1 MRSSLFRLAI
11 ALVAL
16 MIAIPATA
24 PAQYTPDP
32 NAARADVPEMYRW
45 DLTQL
50 FADDAAW
57 QKSMDELAGQVGGLA
72 DFEGTL
78 SDPDKLEQ
86 CLTLYFDLHDRVN
99 HCTLYANLKVNVQLD
114 DDLAHDMETRAL
126 ALMDEL
132 SRYASFI
139 RSEVLAAD
147 PAAMEAAYAT
157 SPGLETYRPYLA
169 NLQRRSS
176 RVLSPETERVL
187 GLLGDNQWA
196 EIDLNEIPS
205 GHEDAFGALLTDIQW
220 PMVHDEEGNEVQMTL
235 ASYGRYR
242 GSANREVRAEA
253 VSKFFGTLRQFQH
266 AFAATLG
273 GQFEF
278 TVALA
283 RSRGYDTAIEA
294 YLDKDGL
301 TPEVYRNLIKTVN
314 ANLDPLHRYM
324 ALRKK
329 AMGLDE
335 LHLYDLY
342 RPLTEGVE
350 TDVSFDDARAGLL
363 EALTPLG
370 PEYMAVLEEGMDPAN
385 GWIDVYPNADKRSG
399 AFSASVYGRHPYVLM
414 NFQNSQDDMSTLAHE
429 YGHAVHSHLA
439 MNAQPY
445 SSFRYVPF
453 LAEIAST
460 CNEALLSD
468 YLIAG
473 AKDDAE
479 RAYLLADRLESIRTT
494 IYRQTL
500 FAEFELAVHAFIE
513 EGTPVTATLL
523 DETYSDLVRRYYGP
537 AYTLDENDGM
547 EWAYIPHFYYKYYV
561 FTYATGLSSGIAIA
575 DNLRGENAAQTQA
588 GLVAMLSGGASEAPL
603 DLLRKAGVDLTQP
616 AAIEAALKTFADTV
630 TEMEKL
636 LD

>member
-16 MIAIPATA
+16 MIALPATA

-32 NAARADVPEMYRW
+32 NAARGDVPEMYRW

-57 QKSMDELAGQVGGLA
+57 QQSMDELAGKVGGLA

-78 SDPDKLEQ
+78 ADAEQLEQ
-86 CLTLYFDLHDRVN
+86 CLTLYFDLHNRVN

-132 SRYASFI
+132 SQYASFI
-139 RSEVLAAD
+139 RGEVLAVD
-147 PAAMEAAYAT
+147 PAAMEAAYAKR
-157 SPGLETYRPYLA
+157 PGLETYRPYLA

-205 GHEDAFGALLTDIQW
+205 GHEDAFGALLTDITW
-220 PMVHDEEGNEVQMTL
+220 PMVHDEDGNEVQMTL

-253 VSKFFGTLRQFQH
+253 VTKFFGTLRQFQH

-273 GQFEF
+273 SQFEF

-283 RSRGYDTAIEA
+283 RSRGYETAIEG

-301 TPEVYRNLIKTVN
+301 TPAVYRNLIETVN
-314 ANLDPLHRYM
+314 DNLEPMHRYM

-342 RPLTEGVE
+342 RPLTAGVE

-468 YLIAG
+468 YLIAN
-473 AKDDAE
+473 ARDDAE

-500 FAEFELAVHAFIE
+500 FAEFELAVHTFIE

-523 DETYSDLVRRYYGP
+523 DETYADLVRRYYGP

>member
-32 NAARADVPEMYRW
+32 NAARGDVPEMYRW
-45 DLTQL
+45 DLAQL

-57 QKSMDELAGQVGGLA
+57 QQSMDELAGQVGGIAEFAGTLA
-72 DFEGTL
+72 DAG
-78 SDPDKLEQ
+78 KLEE
-86 CLTLYFDLHDRVN
+86 CLALYFDLHNRLN

-114 DDLAHDMETRAL
+114 DDMAHDMETRAL

-132 SRYASFI
+132 SQNASFI
-139 RSEVLAAD
+139 RGEVLAVD
-147 PAAMEAAYAT
+147 PAAMEAAYAR
-157 SPGLETYRPYLA
+157 SPGLETYRSYLA

-205 GHEDAFGALLTDIQW
+205 GHEDAFGALLTDIEW

-283 RSRGYDTAIEA
+283 RSRGYDSAIEA

-301 TPEVYRNLIKTVN
+301 TPAVYKNLIATVN
-314 ANLDPLHRYM
+314 ANLEPMHRYM

-350 TDVSFDDARAGLL
+350 SDVSFDDARAGLL

-468 YLIAG
+468 YLIAN
-473 AKDDAE
+473 AKNDAE

-500 FAEFELAVHAFIE
+500 FAEFELAVHTFIE

-603 DLLRKAGVDLTQP
+603 DLLRKAGVDLTKP
-616 AAIEAALKTFADTV
+616 AAIEAALKTFADTI

-636 LD
+636 LK

>member
-1 MRSSLFRLAI
+1 M
-11 ALVAL
+11 
-16 MIAIPATA
+16 
-24 PAQYTPDP
+24 
-32 NAARADVPEMYRW
+32 
-45 DLTQL
+45 
-50 FADDAAW
+50 
-57 QKSMDELAGQVGGLA
+57 
-72 DFEGTL
+72 
-78 SDPDKLEQ
+78 
-86 CLTLYFDLHDRVN
+86 
-99 HCTLYANLKVNVQLD
+99 
-114 DDLAHDMETRAL
+114 
-126 ALMDEL
+126 
-132 SRYASFI
+132 
-139 RSEVLAAD
+139 
-147 PAAMEAAYAT
+147 
-157 SPGLETYRPYLA
+157 
-169 NLQRRSS
+169 
-176 RVLSPETERVL
+176 
-187 GLLGDNQWA
+187 
-196 EIDLNEIPS
+196 
-205 GHEDAFGALLTDIQW
+205 
-220 PMVHDEEGNEVQMTL
+220 
-235 ASYGRYR
+235 
-242 GSANREVRAEA
+242 
-253 VSKFFGTLRQFQH
+253 
-266 AFAATLG
+266 
-273 GQFEF
+273 
-278 TVALA
+278 
-283 RSRGYDTAIEA
+283 
-294 YLDKDGL
+294 
-301 TPEVYRNLIKTVN
+301 
-314 ANLDPLHRYM
+314 HRYM

-350 TDVSFDDARAGLL
+350 TVVSFDDASAGLM

-370 PEYMAVLEEGMDPAN
+370 TEYLKVLAQGIDPAN
-385 GWIDVYPNADKRSG
+385 GWIDVYPNANKRSG
-399 AFSASVYGRHPYVLM
+399 AFSASIYGRHPYVLV
-414 NFQNSQDDMSTLAHE
+414 NFQNTQDDMSTLAHE
-429 YGHAVHSHLA
+429 FGHAVHSHLA

-468 YLIAG
+468 YLIAN

-500 FAEFELAVHAFIE
+500 FAEFELAVHTFVE
-513 EGTPVTATLL
+513 EGTPITATLL

-575 DNLRGENAAQTQA
+575 ENLRGENAVQTQA

-603 DLLRKAGVDLTQP
+603 DLLRKAGVDLTRP

>member
-16 MIAIPATA
+16 MIALPATA

-32 NAARADVPEMYRW
+32 NAARGDVPEMYRW

-57 QKSMDELAGQVGGLA
+57 QQSMDELAGKVGGLA

-78 SDPDKLEQ
+78 ADAEQLEQ
-86 CLTLYFDLHDRVN
+86 CLTLYFDLHNRVN

-114 DDLAHDMETRAL
+114 DDLAHEMETRAL

-132 SRYASFI
+132 SQYASFI
-139 RSEVLAAD
+139 RGEVLAVDA
-147 PAAMEAAYAT
+147 AAMEAAYAKR
-157 SPGLETYRPYLA
+157 PGLETYRPYLA
-169 NLQRRSS
+169 SLQRRSS

-205 GHEDAFGALLTDIQW
+205 GHEDAFGALLTDITW
-220 PMVHDEEGNEVQMTL
+220 PMVHDEDGNEVQMTL

-253 VSKFFGTLRQFQH
+253 VTKFFGTLRQFQH

-273 GQFEF
+273 SQFEF

-283 RSRGYDTAIEA
+283 RSRGYETAIEG

-301 TPEVYRNLIKTVN
+301 TPAVYRNLIETVN
-314 ANLDPLHRYM
+314 DNLEPMHRYM

-350 TDVSFDDARAGLL
+350 TDVSFDEARAGLL

-468 YLIAG
+468 YLIAN
-473 AKDDAE
+473 ARDDAE

-500 FAEFELAVHAFIE
+500 FAEFELAVHTFIE

-523 DETYSDLVRRYYGP
+523 DETYADLVRRYYGP